1 MRNGDS
7 DVHRFYDEEESADG
21 LLAQDRRVAATVAEE
36 NIYLSREQMHLRRSR
51 EVVNVNGVPDGRL
64 KQGIYRR
71 VYNPQAGSRPQG
83 PRQGDI

>member
-7 DVHRFYDEEESADG
+7 DVHRFYDEEEHADG
-21 LLAQDRRVAATVAEE
+21 LLAQDRRMATVVPDDD
-36 NIYLSREQMHLRRSR
+36 IYLSREQLHLRRSR

-64 KQGIYRR
+64 KQGLYRR
-71 VYNPQAGSRPQG
+71 AYNPEAGSRPQG